1 MRRKRCILPWVGLL
15 VSIVLS
21 VCCVIVK
28 LTTEQPVVVNAE
40 QPVDRP
46 RDKPFIEDVPLSSD
60 LQEMLYEASNEFGVD
75 YYIMLALIERET
87 QFANVMGDDGESY
100 GYCQVQPKWWYSL
113 MVDIDATNLN
123 EPQDNFRAA
132 CAILARLIYCYGT
145 VQGGL
150 VAYNQGY
157 YSGVPTEYS
166 RYVMSRADVFRQ

>member
-1 MRRKRCILPWVGLL
+1 MRRGYILRLVGLL
-15 VSIVLS
+15 VVIVAS
-21 VCCVIVK
+21 VCCVVVQ

-40 QPVDRP
+40 QPVERP
-46 RDKPFIEDVPLSSD
+46 RDKPFIEDVPLSSE

-75 YYIMLALIERET
+75 YYIMLALIERES
-87 QFANVMGDDGESY
+87 QYQNVMGDGGESY

-113 MVDIDATNLN
+113 MVDIDATDLN
-123 EPQDNFRAA
+123 DPQDNFRAA
-132 CAILARLIYCYGT
+132 CAIMARLTYCYST

-166 RYVMSRADVFRQ
+166 RYVMSRAERFRK

>member
-40 QPVDRP
+40 QPVERP
-46 RDKPFIEDVPLSSD
+46 RDKPFIEDVPMSIE
-60 LQEMLYEASNEFGVD
+60 LQEQLYRASEEFGVD
-75 YYIMLALIERET
+75 YHVMLALIDRET
-87 QFANVMGDDGESY
+87 QFQNVMGDGGESY
-100 GYCQVQPKWWYSL
+100 GYCQIQPKWWYEL

-123 EPQDNFRAA
+123 DPKDNFRAA
-132 CAILARLIYCYGT
+132 CAIMARLTYCYGT
-145 VQGGL
+145 VQGAL

-157 YSGVPTEYS
+157 YNGVPTEYS
-166 RYVMSRADVFRQ
+166 RYVMSRAERFRK